1 MARYVKI
8 FPEHLRHPRAPGET
22 CDGFDYFDVPCA
34 RATETIADVKAWM
47 RGKPG
52 YFGIIY
58 VYNNP
63 VYQPIGK
70 QQFSIAITDVNT
82 AVEFRLRWGGR
93 RKKENGRAP

>member
-1 MARYVKI
+1 MASYVKI
-8 FPEHLRHPRAPGET
+8 LPEHLRHPREPGET

-34 RATETIADVKAWM
+34 CAAEMIADIKAWM
-47 RGKPG
+47 CGKPG
-52 YFGIIY
+52 YFGILH
-58 VYNNP
+58 VYDNP

-93 RKKENGRAP
+93 REKENG